1 MWVSFPK
8 TALFPYGSYKLSVR
22 SFFKECFTF
31 IEKQVHGQAR
41 LVLIRIKCCTLTAPS
56 VVLISAGKE
65 SGMGHSMET
74 VKELGEQP
82 GSYLEM
88 LS

>member
-41 LVLIRIKCCTLTAPS
+41 LVLITLTAPS